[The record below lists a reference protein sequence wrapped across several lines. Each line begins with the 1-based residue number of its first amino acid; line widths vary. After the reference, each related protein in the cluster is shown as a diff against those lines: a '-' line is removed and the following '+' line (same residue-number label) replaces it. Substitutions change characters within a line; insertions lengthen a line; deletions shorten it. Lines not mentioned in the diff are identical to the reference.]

1 MRKFAIFTLAAM
13 IGLCLTG
20 YAIADDKAECIAKCE
35 AAAKAMKDDFTGALC
50 EINKKDGKFVKG
62 SVYVFAMRGGVMVAH
77 PMKPVLIGRD
87 LSGLKDKDGKEFF
100 KEFTEVA
107 KSKGSGW
114 VDYQWPKPGEKDPS
128 PKTSYIL
135 KVDDNYFVGAGYYK

>member
-77 PMKPVLIGRD
+77 PMKPALIGRD
-87 LSGLKDKDGKEFF
+87 LTGLKDKADKEFF
-100 KEFTEVA
+100 KEFVEVA
-107 KSKGSGW
+107 KKGSGW
-114 VDYQWPKPGEKDPS
+114 VDYKWSKPGAEGVFD
-128 PKTSYIL
+128 KTSYIL
-135 KVDDNYFVGAGYYK
+135 KVDDNYYVGAGYYK